1 MRTDEVQVSTNRA
14 RQGVVGHGVRY
25 VLAAGL
31 ILAIIAGVVL
41 FFLYWR

>member
-1 MRTDEVQVSTNRA
+1 MRTDEVQLNVNKA

-31 ILAIIAGVVL
+31 TLAIIAAIVLLVV
-41 FFLYWR
+41 YWR